1 MDFSKTVKVIIW
13 SAVLLAVTAFICYFL
28 FKDRMIEISSEK
40 LSELTNMDVKFD
52 SYRLL
57 NTKTLEFT
65 AFSISSLYEQK
76 DYRQENKHESDWIG
90 ISISSIRL
98 NNFDYLQFI
107 QDKKFI
113 ATSIDLEGIEIDVY
127 RDKTLPDEPYAYKP
141 LFASLLRKLNTEIQV
156 DTINIKNAN
165 IRYFERH
172 EHADKPGSINFTS
185 TNATCTNLTN
195 KADRLALN
203 PQFKIVAQSKLMG
216 KAPIKL
222 IGNFD
227 ITSMSD
233 DFTIHASVGAF
244 SATIL
249 NKILTGVLPI
259 EVLEGEVNGV
269 DMVFNANDDK
279 ATGILDF
286 QYEDVKFDVASEE
299 DSRIKSF
306 FRNTMAKTVLN
317 KNNLQSSRRYRQGE
331 IDFVRLKNK
340 SIFNYWWNASKS
352 GILDIM
358 INDTGKLLNLDE
370 KATKKN

>member
-13 SAVLLAVTAFICYFL
+13 SVVLLAVTAFICYFL

-40 LSELTNMDVKFD
+40 LSNLTNMDVKFE

-57 NTKTLEFT
+57 DSKTLEFT
-65 AFSISSLYEQK
+65 TFSISSLYEQK
-76 DYRQENKHESDWIG
+76 DYRQVNKHETDWIG
-90 ISISSIRL
+90 ISIASIRL

-107 QDKKFI
+107 QNKKFI
-113 ATSIDLEGIEIDVY
+113 ATSIDLDGIEIDVY
-127 RDKTLPDEPYAYKP
+127 RDKTLPDEPYTYKP

-172 EHADKPGSINFTS
+172 EHSDKPGSINFTS
-185 TNATCTNLTN
+185 TNAICTNLTN

-233 DFTIHASVGAF
+233 DFTINASVGAF
-244 SATIL
+244 TATIL

-279 ATGILDF
+279 ATGTLDF
-286 QYEDVKFDVASEE
+286 QYEGVKFDVASEE

-317 KNNLQSSRRYRQGE
+317 KNNLQSSRRYKQGE
-331 IDFVRLKNK
+331 IDFVRLKDK

-370 KATKKN
+370 KATQKN